1 MDYYTSISIR
11 FAIIFVLIC
20 ILDIPWIMLNS
31 RYFIYKNKINGYVKS
46 PISIGI
52 LWLFVILIYSIFLS
66 IILEYTESVYG
77 ALLMGALTGL
87 VIYYTFNATSLV
99 TFPNWNWNVAIA
111 DTLWGVVLLSITSVA
126 AFYIMQQIDKN
137 YNK

>member
-46 PISIGI
+46 PLSIGL
-52 LWLFVILIYSIFLS
+52 LWLFVILIYSIFLI

-87 VIYYTFNATSLV
+87 VIYYTFRLAKKQEFNIYH
-99 TFPNWNWNVAIA
+99 N
-111 DTLWGVVLLSITSVA
+111 LL
-126 AFYIMQQIDKN
+126 FKLLLQILGFLD
-137 YNK
+137 